1 LSFVVGSFAGED
13 DELDAA
19 TTLMVVLQMQQSR
32 MLLVPPHWLAFI
44 DDQVP
49 QPKLICA
56 NIKFLMH
63 LLGF

>member
-19 TTLMVVLQMQQSR
+19 ATLVVLLQIQQSR
-32 MLLVPPHWLAFI
+32 MLLVPAYWLAFT

-49 QPKLICA
+49 QPKLISA
-56 NIKFLMH
+56 NIEFLMH
-63 LLGF
+63 L